1 MPRQF
6 TWLCTSGALTLL
18 IHIAAAQAEATRPND
33 DQLVLGQARPTSTQQ
48 SGVANLAADRD
59 NLELAVAVARATIEQ
74 GRKAA
79 DPRSYGEAEA
89 ALATWWNVSDPPQ
102 QVRILRAV
110 IRQANHEFSRARAD
124 LDAVLAVSPRNAQAL
139 LSRAFLNLVTGDI
152 AAAKSDCNVLPF
164 GARGLIR
171 NICLA
176 RAAALSGDGRAAQLL
191 LHRALAADRQSPPAL
206 RSFAADVL
214 ADISV
219 GLGQRNEAEQ
229 LYAAADRTQSA
240 DVATLGAYAD
250 FLLDMDRSAE
260 ALRLLDGRGEQDAL
274 LLRRAIA
281 AKRLGDPRLESWRG
295 VLNERFEA
303 AAKAGNRVHLRE
315 EAMLRLDVEGDT
327 ALALKLAVQNWALQ
341 KEPADARLLL
351 RAALSAGESAA
362 AQPVAD
368 FIAAT
373 GLNDARVTPLIAR
386 LEQK

>member
-1 MPRQF
+1 
-6 TWLCTSGALTLL
+6 
-18 IHIAAAQAEATRPND
+18 
-33 DQLVLGQARPTSTQQ
+33 
-48 SGVANLAADRD
+48 
-59 NLELAVAVARATIEQ
+59 
-74 GRKAA
+74 
-79 DPRSYGEAEA
+79 
-89 ALATWWNVSDPPQ
+89 
-102 QVRILRAV
+102 
-110 IRQANHEFSRARAD
+110 
-124 LDAVLAVSPRNAQAL
+124 
-139 LSRAFLNLVTGDI
+139 
-152 AAAKSDCNVLPF
+152 
-164 GARGLIR
+164 
-171 NICLA
+171 
-176 RAAALSGDGRAAQLL
+176 
-191 LHRALAADRQSPPAL
+191 
-206 RSFAADVL
+206 
-214 ADISV
+214 V

-281 AKRLGDPRLESWRG
+281 AKRLGDPRLESWRR